1 MNVRKS
7 ALFFICIAFALH
19 ISPVYAISE
28 SPWWNVQS
36 IDTMK
41 YSRDLTR
48 EKMGDASFDAVI
60 DSQIAA
66 IAKTGATYVA
76 IATPYD
82 EKFVSML
89 TRWVNA
95 ARKYN
100 LKVWYRG
107 NFSGWEKWF
116 DFPRMTRDEHLQL
129 TKTFIKAHTEL
140 FEDGDIFTP
149 CPECENGGPGD
160 PRQTGDI
167 EGHRLF
173 LIASH
178 TAATQAFRDIG
189 KGVQVGYFSMNY
201 DVAKAIMDKRTTEA
215 LGGIVTIDHYIK
227 SAAQIAK
234 DARDIAEQS
243 GGKVFIGEF
252 GAPLP
257 DLHGDMTEEDQANWI
272 KEALDALAREPSVI
286 GVNYW
291 VNVGGSAQLWKSDGT
306 PTKAVST
313 LTAAYSPRTIMG
325 YARNQYGGP
334 IANVEVATN
343 HRKIL
348 TGADGYFFLPLLPE
362 DTELTISFENY
373 PITKKQITPD
383 ETQIDIVIETHPRNF
398 WEAILAYFKN
408 LFSK

>member
-1 MNVRKS
+1 MV
-7 ALFFICIAFALH
+7 FVH
-19 ISPVYAISE
+19 PVHAADGSIRA
-28 SPWWNVQS
+28 PWWKVQS

-48 EKMGDASFDAVI
+48 EKMGDPSFDAVI
-60 DSQIAA
+60 DAQIQA
-66 IAKTGATYVA
+66 IAKTGATHVA

-95 ARKYN
+95 ARRHGQ
-100 LKVWYRG
+100 KVWFRG

-116 DFPRMTRDEHLQL
+116 DYPRMTRDEHLKL
-129 TKTFIKAHTEL
+129 TKEFIKTNASL

-173 LIASH
+173 LIASYNG
-178 TAATQAFRDIG
+178 ATQAFRDIE
-189 KGVQVGYFSMNY
+189 KSVEVGYFSMNY

-227 SAAQIAK
+227 SATQIAD
-234 DARDIAEQS
+234 DARAIAEQS
-243 GGKVFIGEF
+243 GGKIFFGEI

-257 DLHGDMTEEDQANWI
+257 DLHGNMTDEQQSEWI
-272 KEALDALAREPSVI
+272 GEALDGLAREPSVI

-291 VNVGGSAQLWKSDGT
+291 VNVGGSAQLWTEDGT
-306 PTKAVST
+306 ARAAVKT
-313 LTAAYSPRTIMG
+313 LQSFYSPRVISG
-325 YARNQYGGP
+325 YARNQYRSA
-334 IANVEVATN
+334 IQNVEISTVLRTIRTDEN
-343 HRKIL
+343 
-348 TGADGYFFLPLLPE
+348 GYYYLPLLSG
-362 DTELTISFENY
+362 DTTLTIKYENY
-373 PITKKQITPD
+373 PVTEKLVSKD
-383 ETQIDIVIETHPRNF
+383 ETQIDIVIPTKPRTVL
-398 WEAILAYFKN
+398 ESILAYIRSYFVR
-408 LFSK
+408 